1 MTYTADEFEEMLQTC
16 GDELNLR
23 SNGFGDEGAKALAE
37 VLPKNNTVTEI
48 NLGWNYIC
56 ADGAKA
62 LAEALHKNNT
72 ITQIDLDGNEIG
84 AEGAKALA
92 KALHKNN
99 NNNNNPVVT
108 EITLRHNDIGAEGA
122 KALAEALHE
131 NNTVTQINLG
141 DNNIGD
147 EGAMALAEA
156 LHKNNTIT
164 QINWSDNYI
173 GADGAK
179 ALAEA
184 LHNKNSTVT
193 EINLISNNI
202 GAEGATALAEAL
214 QNNNT
219 VTEIHLYANNIDDEG
234 AEALAEALQTNLT
247 LAKLNV
253 ENNPMGN
260 EFRAR
265 VDALSAGNNALHS
278 FRDQPASNFIHGYPS
293 SNSDWIWTD
302 DAVKAANMA
311 DGRVLLAV
319 MDAFQKEKEKPIMEE
334 MKSKLKALVKNSTDE
349 DGSTFL
355 HQVARK
361 EHPAALQV
369 LQFFIDELKVASIDL
384 MDGKSR
390 NLREVA
396 IGNKNKE
403 TSDWAKK
410 HGTFLGRYKI
420 DKTEPVHESETCT
433 VYFGKDFAKNPS
445 DEKHNVA
452 IKIMYKKENFDR
464 ELKARVKYIDRVE
477 IDKDIEEYNNMF
489 EKDHVVSL
497 YRYHEYKDE
506 TNEKDCYCLILAKG
520 TKSLHHII
528 DSERIAGC
536 NVDKIRN
543 YGKDLAQAIQH
554 MHEKKDCIHGDIK
567 PRNIVRGSD
576 GDIKLIDLDASVCLG
591 DRLSSKPKSTAY
603 ISPEVAKIEF
613 RPNEPLNIDFLK
625 NELEKKK
632 QELQDM
638 LDSGNIGEMG
648 VLCSETQKLQ
658 ELVTNAS
665 SDAPAED
672 LDVQADEMV
681 DIWGFGIT
689 MYYLCTKKKHLFK
702 NVNQNDDTLDD
713 ESEKARLQDWK
724 GLDERESTLI
734 LPGCKK
740 EDRET
745 AINFF
750 EKCLRK
756 DKNKRFQSMQEV
768 LEHEFFNFKTLK
780 DTELKDVKSAVASM
794 ERNVISTL
802 SDLDLK
808 LNKLGFK
815 QHATMKILKEIIQG
829 AEYAPKLMLFFPE
842 TSGFW
847 ENKRISNSFTK
858 SMKVVFVCP
867 ITLEVPEREDGTSY
881 GYRIELPKEW
891 VKKYGPTLL
900 MSLRLI
906 KFGFNISKAVIPIPD
921 EISNTIN
928 TAKDA
933 LDKFNGSAYGTMYKF
948 LMEQDELKSLSECM
962 AEEGNNLKD
971 MNGLFK
977 RALEKSGNENLG
989 AKQIS
994 ELFKTPDPDFSE
1006 SGLVLATDMNGVSEY
1021 VKRSVKMVYEEFGFE
1036 KCLKMQLSELED
1048 KREELLMKE
1057 EEEAAAHQELFE
1069 QRKVQNLHDAEE
1081 QVLIEGYLEKKGL
1094 RNALSMFQ
1102 KRYFVLGK
1110 DGTLIYYKDEEARNE
1125 FHKYNAGK
1133 SKTGLLDIRKGERG
1147 TNEMIF
1153 IFKHPKDG
1161 EKRIEQ
1167 IFRTGKDENRETWLD
1182 KATSLRELA
1191 ERGDSNITS

>member
-1 MTYTADEFEEMLQTC
+1 VRTDHIGPEGAKALAEALRTNTTLTEINLTCNGIGPEGAKALVETLQ
-16 GDELNLR
+16 LNIKLTTINFGC
-23 SNGFGDEGAKALAE
+23 NGIGDEGAKALAE
-37 VLPKNNTVTEI
+37 ALRTNTTLTKI
-48 NLGWNYIC
+48 NLANNNIGLEGIKALAEALQMNTKLTTIDL
-56 ADGAKA
+56 ANSNIGDKGAKTLAEALQLNTKLTNIFLDHNGIGPEGAKA
-62 LAEALHKNNT
+62 LAEMLQRNNV
-72 ITQIDLDGNEIG
+72 LREMNLGSNNIG
-84 AEGAKALA
+84 PEGFKALA
-92 KALHKNN
+92 KALHTNTK
-99 NNNNNPVVT
+99 
-108 EITLRHNDIGAEGA
+108 LR
-122 KALAEALHE
+122 LLHVYS
-131 NNTVTQINLG
+131 NK
-141 DNNIGD
+141 IGD
-147 EGAMALAEA
+147 EGVQALA
-156 LHKNNTIT
+156 N
-164 QINWSDNYI
+164 
-173 GADGAK
+173 
-179 ALAEA
+179 
-184 LHNKNSTVT
+184 
-193 EINLISNNI
+193 
-202 GAEGATALAEAL
+202 
-214 QNNNT
+214 
-219 VTEIHLYANNIDDEG
+219 
-234 AEALAEALQTNLT
+234 ALQTNTTLT
-247 LAKLNV
+247 HCAITDNDEKTGLATSTETGTLS
-253 ENNPMGN
+253 
-260 EFRAR
+260 EFI
-265 VDALSAGNNALHS
+265 AGNNKLRS
-278 FRDQPASNFIHGYPS
+278 CRDLPAWNFIDGY
-293 SNSDWIWTD
+293 SNLDSEWAWTKKAV
-302 DAVKAANMA
+302 DAASIA
-311 DGRVLLAV
+311 DGRTLLAV
-319 MDAFQKEKEKPIMEE
+319 MDILENEKVKNT
-334 MKSKLKALVKNSTDE
+334 LKAKENKKKLQSLMRSSTNKA
-349 DGSTFL
+349 GYTFL
-355 HQVARK
+355 HIAAGKEFPSVALR
-361 EHPAALQV
+361 ALK
-369 LQFFIDELKVASIDL
+369 FFIDELQVVSIDL
-384 MDGKSR
+384 MNDTGRSI
-390 NLREVA
+390 REIA
-396 IGNKNKE
+396 IANSNDE
-403 TSDWAKK
+403 TSKWAKR

-420 DKTEPVHESETCT
+420 DKNEPVHESETCT
-433 VYFGKDFAKNPS
+433 VYFGKDVEKKSS
-445 DEKHNVA
+445 DEMHNVA
-452 IKIMYKKENFDR
+452 IKIMYNKENYDR
-464 ELKARVKYIDRVE
+464 ELNARLVYPSVE
-477 IDKDIEEYNNMF
+477 VNKDIGDRNNNYGN
-489 EKDHVVSL
+489 KHVVSL
-497 YRYHEYKDE
+497 YRCHEYFDE
-506 TNEKDCYCLILAKG
+506 KKKQNCYCLILAKG
-520 TKSLHHII
+520 TKSLHLII

-536 NVDKIRN
+536 DVDKIRM
-543 YGKDLAQAIQH
+543 YGRDLAQAIQH